1 MTEALKAQELC
12 NKDKLQKIKTAFKL
26 QLIHVK
32 SEREEANKIL
42 NNKIT
47 LLNNENK
54 YDQH

>member
-12 NKDKLQKIKTAFKL
+12 NKDKLQKMKTAFKL

-32 SEREEANKIL
+32 SEREEANNIL
-42 NNKIT
+42 KKQKH